1 VLCATSSFWQGVDV
15 PGDALRAV
23 LIDKLPFQ
31 VPTEPVVAARLSRL
45 EEQGENSF
53 LRYSVPAAII
63 ALRQGLGRLIRSRE
77 DRGVLGVFDSRLR
90 TRRYGFLFT
99 RSLPSFPIVDNIEA
113 IRTSA
118 NEWWSSGQDREDPA
132 SDGPRLRKAD
142 S

>member
-90 TRRYGFLFT
+90 TRHYGFLFT
-99 RSLPSFPIVDNIEA
+99 RSLPSFPIVDKIDA
-113 IRTSA
+113 IRISA
-118 NEWWSSGQDREDPA
+118 NEWWPPGQDREDPA
-132 SDGPRLRKAD
+132 SKGPRLRKAD